1 MLPYFSLENETGQ
14 RQAETIQFG
23 LEDGI
28 HLAGAISLCWIVRY
42 MITEMDYND

>member
-1 MLPYFSLENETGQ
+1 MFPYFSLENETDQ
-14 RQAETIQFG
+14 TQAETVFG

-42 MITEMDYND
+42 MITEVDYND